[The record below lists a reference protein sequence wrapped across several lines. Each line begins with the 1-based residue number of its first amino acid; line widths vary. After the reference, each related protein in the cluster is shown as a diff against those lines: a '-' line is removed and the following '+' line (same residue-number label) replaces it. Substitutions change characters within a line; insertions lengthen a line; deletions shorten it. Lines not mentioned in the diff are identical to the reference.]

1 MNPARRRAAQPRG
14 KPGDVVPESGI
25 YEVLHSRCTSD
36 VREATFVAGQQLPPC
51 RVCGSRVRFELK
63 QAIPHISEDRDFRK
77 ED

>member
-1 MNPARRRAAQPRG
+1 MNSVRKVVEQQR

-25 YEVLHSRCTSD
+25 YNVLHSRCTSD

-51 RVCGSRVRFELK
+51 RVCGSRVRFQLK

-77 ED
+77 